1 MALAATYAKARG
13 GNLLDEGTGVPMCRG
28 WQDRERA
35 EHGGM
40 ESKGSRD
47 SRGHVA
53 IPPFPTCLVGYDAEM
68 SITDIDLAL
77 AVGGLF
83 AGIMVGLTGMGG
95 AALVTPMLVL
105 LFGVSP
111 AAAVSSDVVAA
122 AIMKPVGSW
131 VHIRNHTVHWGLVGW
146 LSAGSIPGVLVGS
159 WIFSAV
165 LATSGADETIRAW
178 IGGVLVLALIAML
191 AKGYLTR
198 RARLRGADQQPTGID
213 TEVKIVRTVILG
225 LIVGLIV
232 GMTSVG
238 SGSLMVTI
246 LILLYPLL
254 RPSVLVGTDL
264 TQAVPM
270 LVAGA
275 IAHAGLGE
283 ISIAVVVSLLIG
295 QIPGVIL
302 GARLSTRY
310 DGHLLR
316 WLLMVI
322 LAATALKLL
331 GAPSLLSGVIAIVGV
346 FIVGGLMIRD
356 RRRATGAPT
365 EITRLSE
372 SVE

>member
-1 MALAATYAKARG
+1 MLPR
-13 GNLLDEGTGVPMCRG
+13 V
-28 WQDRERA
+28 
-35 EHGGM
+35 
-40 ESKGSRD
+40 
-47 SRGHVA
+47 
-53 IPPFPTCLVGYDAEM
+53 

-77 AVGGLF
+77 ALGGLF

-122 AIMKPVGSW
+122 AFMKPVGAW
-131 VHIRNHTVHWGLVGW
+131 VHIRNHTVHWGLVTW
-146 LSAGSIPGVLVGS
+146 LSAGSIPGVLAGS
-159 WIFSAV
+159 WIFSSV

-178 IGGVLVLALIAML
+178 IGGVLVVALIAML
-191 AKGYLTR
+191 AKAYLTR
-198 RARLRGADQQPTGID
+198 RARLRGITQQMTGVD
-213 TEVKIVRTVILG
+213 TPVKIVPTIVLG
-225 LIVGLIV
+225 LVVGLVV

-246 LILLYPLL
+246 LLLIYPLL

-270 LVAGA
+270 LIAGA

-295 QIPGVIL
+295 QIPGVII
-302 GARLSTRY
+302 GSRLSTRY

-346 FIVGGLMIRD
+346 ITVGGLMIRD
-356 RRRATGAPT
+356 GRRSRAAAAQKDP
-365 EITRLSE
+365 SA
-372 SVE
+372 V